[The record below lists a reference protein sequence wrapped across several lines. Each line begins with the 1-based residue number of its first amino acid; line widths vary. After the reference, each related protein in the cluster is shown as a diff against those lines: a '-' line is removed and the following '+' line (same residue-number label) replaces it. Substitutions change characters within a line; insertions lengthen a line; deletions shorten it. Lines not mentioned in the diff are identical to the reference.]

1 MFPPCRL
8 SSSLLKAAR
17 EESPEE
23 GAGAAP
29 GLGLS
34 CTSRVPGPGLGW
46 HHQQGGDS
54 AQPGRDS
61 GESAQRFCILSL
73 THLPAKRQKCRILHP
88 VAAAKLR
95 WGDTPGSPSPTL
107 LPSWED
113 TRTAAQSRDKPTN
126 AVTTD
131 LPVLRP
137 LPKAWQLIRAGGR
150 ADT

>member
-46 HHQQGGDS
+46 HHQQGGDG

-88 VAAAKLR
+88 VAADKLQ
-95 WGDTPGSPSPTL
+95 WGGHTRLPFPSITAQLGGHTDSSPKHGQTNKCSDHRPA
-107 LPSWED
+107 SAE
-113 TRTAAQSRDKPTN
+113 AAPQGL
-126 AVTTD
+126 A
-131 LPVLRP
+131 
-137 LPKAWQLIRAGGR
+137 AH
-150 ADT
+150 